1 MKNPLPLAPLLLAS
15 TALLSSCAAVY
26 VPTTPST
33 PLLEK
38 GQVEV
43 AAGLR
48 TLRYAE
54 AQAAWS
60 PVAHVLLT
68 GELATGIGKS
78 VSSTSNGQGGTNT
91 YEDTHG
97 QGGLGLGL
105 YNSSAKS
112 GYLAVM
118 SGIGWGRSNFFAFDN
133 YKPASPF
140 FPFPLPTSEGV
151 YDARYRRYY
160 GQVYFASADDD
171 SGPRIGGSLR
181 AVWLDYTRLT
191 YADVPIVAS
200 THVYVEPSAFLR
212 FGQGPL
218 RFYTAI
224 GLSMPL
230 GSDRANPSDNR
241 TSSTSYLLSAGIIL
255 RPDLLIGHKK

>member
-1 MKNPLPLAPLLLAS
+1 MERPLRIAPLLLAG
-15 TALLSSCAAVY
+15 AVLLSSCAAVY

-43 AAGLR
+43 TAGIR
-48 TLRYAE
+48 SLRYAE

-60 PVAHVLLT
+60 PIPHVLLT

-78 VSSTSNGQGGTNT
+78 TSSTSNGQGGTST
-91 YEDTHG
+91 YQDTHG

-105 YNSSAKS
+105 YTSSAKS

-118 SGIGWGRSNFFAFDN
+118 SGIGWGHSNFFAFDD
-133 YKPASPF
+133 YKPASIF
-140 FPFPLPTSEGV
+140 FPFPLPTREGV

-160 GQVYFASADDD
+160 GQVYFASAEDNH
-171 SGPRIGGSLR
+171 GPRIGGSLR
-181 AVWLDYTRLT
+181 AVWLDYNRLT

-200 THVYVEPSAFLR
+200 THFYVEPSAFLR

-218 RFYTAI
+218 QFYTAI
-224 GLSMPL
+224 GLSMPFS
-230 GSDRANPSDNR
+230 SDRANPSDNR
-241 TSSTSYLLSAGIIL
+241 TSSTSYLISAGIVL
-255 RPDLLIGHKK
+255 RPDLLIGRKK